1 MTINKTIK
9 YMIVFVGAVSLII
22 LSTLTL
28 SGSQDGIKQ
37 ENSLSQDNT
46 KLSNNDMPLYSKSSA
61 SLPLL
66 DTKELSNLS
75 EMIIIGTVK
84 EITPSKWNS
93 IDGKRPC
100 GIDSFSLENLIY
112 TDITISVDKYLK
124 NPSSSKEVTVRVDGG
139 TVGNDTL
146 EIDCEPTFK
155 SGEKILLFLTK
166 DVTNRTKDI
175 GPEHFKVTGCM
186 QGKFALTNDGK
197 AVRPDKTV
205 SQEELLST
213 IKE

>member
-1 MTINKTIK
+1 MNKTIK

-37 ENSLSQDNT
+37 ENSPLQENN
-46 KLSNNDMPLYSKSSA
+46 KLANNDMPLYSESSA
-61 SLPLL
+61 SLVPLSSE
-66 DTKELSNLS
+66 ELSNNS
-75 EMIIIGTVK
+75 YTIVIGSVK
-84 EITPSKWNS
+84 EIFPSKWNS
-93 IDGKRPC
+93 IDGKRPN
-100 GIDSFSLENLIY
+100 GIDSFSLEHLIY

-124 NPSSSKEVTVRVDGG
+124 NPLPSKEVTVRVDGG
-139 TVGNDTL
+139 TVGNDTYMAMY
-146 EIDCEPTFK
+146 EPSFN
-155 SGEKILLFLTK
+155 SNEKVLLYLMK

-175 GPEHFKVTGCM
+175 EPEHFKVTGCM
-186 QGKFALTNDGK
+186 QGKFTLTNDGK

-213 IKE
+213 IVEYN